1 MITLSKD
8 EMSGLLE
15 GVKADLVR
23 ALLQDLSSEL
33 QLLTQAQVCGIL
45 DVTVTT
51 LNTLPIPK
59 VQVIQGKVIR
69 YRVSDV
75 VAFLESRR
83 G

>member
-8 EMSGLLE
+8 DMSSLLE
-15 GVKADLVR
+15 NVRADLVR
-23 ALLQDLSSEL
+23 ALLQDLSPDL

-69 YRVSDV
+69 YRASDV
-75 VAFLESRR
+75 IEFLESRR